1 MRSIAVLYMT
11 IVFGGASVVPAFAKI
26 SKPNI
31 VFILCDDLG
40 YGDIHAFNPERGKI
54 DTPNIDR
61 LAADGMKFS
70 DAHST
75 SSVCTPS
82 RYSILTG
89 RYNWRSKLQTG
100 VLGGMAVPLI
110 APDRVTV
117 ASYLKSHGYS
127 TACIGKWHLGLG
139 FGAQRFTSPLLDGP
153 LQHGFD
159 YFFGISASLDMPPF
173 AWIENNRFPEAPT
186 ATKRWQRSGPA
197 APSFEAV
204 DVMPTLT
211 KKAVEYV
218 RQHGKDRNNPFF
230 LYLGFTAPHTPIV
243 PAPEWKGKSELGD
256 YGDFVMQTDAA
267 VGEVLNAIDESGNRN
282 NTIVYFSSDNG
293 FAPAANPKQL
303 ESLGHFPSGQFR
315 GYKSDIWEGGHRVPL
330 IIRWPD
336 VVTPNTTSNQL
347 VGLIDLIATTAD
359 ILQRPLPESAGE
371 DSASLL
377 PLLKGVD
384 EPVRESLVLHS
395 IDGRFA
401 IRKGNWK
408 LLMCAGSGGWGMP
421 RESQAT
427 AQDLPSI
434 QLYDLSSDLREE
446 HNRAAEKS
454 EFVMRLTKDLKDS
467 VAAGR
472 TTPGP
477 RLDNDVAVKIQKLPP
492 KSAKDAKNSR
502 SARAGE
508 KAVVRE

>member
-1 MRSIAVLYMT
+1 MKLIAVFST
-11 IVFGGASVVPAFAKI
+11 ILVVGFVQAMPAFAKT
-26 SKPNI
+26 SKPNF

-40 YGDIHAFNPERGKI
+40 YGDVRAFNPERGKI

-61 LAADGMKFS
+61 LAADGMMFT
-70 DAHST
+70 DAHAS

-89 RYNWRSKLQTG
+89 RYNWRSQLQSG

-110 APDRVTV
+110 APDRMTV
-117 ASYLKSHGYS
+117 ASYLQGQGYT

-139 FGAQRFTSPLLDGP
+139 YGPQRFTSQLLDGP

-159 YFFGISASLDMPPF
+159 HFFGISASLDMPPF
-173 AWIENNRFPEAPT
+173 AWIENDRFPETPT

-211 KKAVEYV
+211 KKAVEYI
-218 RQHGKDRNNPFF
+218 RRRGNEQDTPYF
-230 LYLGFTAPHTPIV
+230 LYLSFTAPHTPIV
-243 PAPEWKGKSELGD
+243 PAPEWKGKSGLGD

-267 VGEVLNAIDESGNRN
+267 VGEVLQAIDESGRRN
-282 NTIVYFSSDNG
+282 NTIVYFTSDNG
-293 FAPAANPKQL
+293 FAPAANPMQL
-303 ESLGHFPSGQFR
+303 EALGHFPSGPLR

-330 IIRWPD
+330 IIRWPE
-336 VVTPNTTSNQL
+336 VVAPSTTSSQL
-347 VGLIDLIATTAD
+347 VGLIDLFATTAE
-359 ILQRPLPESAGE
+359 ILQQSLPETAAE
-371 DSASLL
+371 DSVSLL
-377 PLLKGVD
+377 PILKGRD
-384 EPVRESLVLHS
+384 KPVRESLVLHS

-408 LLMCAGSGGWGMP
+408 LSKCAGSGGWGMP

-427 AQDLPSI
+427 SQNLPST
-434 QLYDLSSDLREE
+434 QLYDLASDLREE
-446 HNRAAEKS
+446 HNRQS
-454 EFVMRLTKDLKDS
+454 EHLDLVAHLTSKLEES
-467 VAAGR
+467 IAAGR

-477 RLDNDVAVKIQKLPP
+477 PLKNDVAVKVAKIPQ
-492 KSAKDAKNSR
+492 KSANANRKSR
-502 SARAGE
+502 SSRARGDDA
-508 KAVVRE
+508 ASD